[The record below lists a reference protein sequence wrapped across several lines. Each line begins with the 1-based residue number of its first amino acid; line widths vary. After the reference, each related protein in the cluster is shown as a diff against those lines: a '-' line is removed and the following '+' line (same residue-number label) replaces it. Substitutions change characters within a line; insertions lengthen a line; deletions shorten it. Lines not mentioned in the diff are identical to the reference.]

1 MGTRFAVFGLVL
13 IGLLA
18 CSFLSLRSGESSV
31 LEIFLWLGALLVAC
45 AVALWPFA
53 GRDQRAELK
62 LERPSWADRV
72 EFHDGPPVP
81 RTAASPRG
89 TSLHLPGRRDG

>member
-1 MGTRFAVFGLVL
+1 MRFAVFGLIVAG
-13 IGLLA
+13 ILA
-18 CSFLSLRSGESSV
+18 CAFFSLRSGQSSV
-31 LEIFLWLGALLVAC
+31 LEIFLWLGALLVTC

-72 EFHDGPPVP
+72 EFRESPPVP
-81 RTAASPRG
+81 RTAASLRG
-89 TSLHLPGRRDG
+89 GPPHTRTTRDG